1 MHVTPPHGGRDTPM
15 KPAQPPS
22 LKRYATEWMTLGLA
36 LALAAVLIVYELQ
49 QGRAGIDT
57 TEHERLAVQARV
69 IEDNLAQQLD
79 GINKALASLRAEYA
93 RPPAERTANTSARLK
108 ILSDAIPGVRNMF
121 LIDAS
126 GTVIASS
133 EAALL
138 GRSCSE
144 REFFRVPN
152 QARIGETLYVSPPF
166 QSLLGHLVI
175 AVSRVLHGPSGE
187 FEGLVVA
194 GLDTRYFEV
203 VMRSVLYAHDMQAA
217 LAHADGKI
225 FLATPQ
231 GTALPALKSRMSEI
245 AEAMREGGATPWVDG
260 ATHDDSGSII
270 AVREVAP
277 AALQMDRPLVIA
289 VGRSADAVFRAWR
302 QHAVELGGF
311 FSAVFLA
318 ASLGLHRSQRRRR
331 EFDELDAVAATERRL
346 GAERLELAL
355 RGAELGLWDWDVP
368 NDRFNHNELTRLRLG
383 YAPDEIGLDGK
394 AWRALFHAD
403 DAERVMATIEAHFDS
418 RTEAYECEFRI
429 RHKAGHAVWLL
440 SRGKVVER
448 DADGRPLRM
457 AGTHMDITDRKR
469 IELELQRLNERLTQL
484 STTDGLTEVGNRRL
498 FDQTLSAEWA
508 RAARKRDRVALL
520 MIDIDHFKDY
530 NDAYGHPAGDE
541 CLRRVARI
549 VSETVKREG
558 ELVAR
563 YGGEEFALLLPGADL
578 ASARV
583 VAERCLAALA
593 EARIEH
599 RQSPTS
605 QWVTMS
611 DGIADAVAAPGTLP
625 TALVEAADAAL
636 YRAKRAGRSR
646 LEI

>member
-1 MHVTPPHGGRDTPM
+1 M
-15 KPAQPPS
+15 KAAQTQS
-22 LKRYATEWMTLGLA
+22 LKRYATEWLVLAIA
-36 LALAAVLIVYELQ
+36 LALAAAFIVYELQ
-49 QGRAGIDT
+49 QGRAGIDAM
-57 TEHERLAVQARV
+57 EHERLAVQARV
-69 IEDNLAQQLD
+69 IEDNLALQLD
-79 GINKALASLRAEYA
+79 GINKALASVRAEYA
-93 RPPAERTANTSARLK
+93 RPAAERTANTSARLK

-121 LIDAS
+121 LLDAA
-126 GTVIASS
+126 GTVVASS

-138 GRSCSE
+138 GKNFRE
-144 REFFRVPN
+144 REYFAVPN
-152 QARIGETLYVSPPF
+152 QSRIGGTLYVSAPF
-166 QSLLGHLVI
+166 RSVFGNLV
-175 AVSRVLHGPSGE
+175 VVVGRVLHGPSGE

-194 GLDTRYFEV
+194 GLDTRYFQV
-203 VMRSVLYAHDMQAA
+203 VMRSVLYADDMQAA

-225 FLATPQ
+225 FLGASRGHGPDTLQ
-231 GTALPALKSRMSEI
+231 ALMPAI
-245 AEAMREGGATPWVDG
+245 AARLREPRADMPPTTVLTRAG
-260 ATHDDSGSII
+260 DDTIV
-270 AVREVAP
+270 AVREIAP
-277 AALQMDRPLVIA
+277 TALQMDKPLVVA
-289 VGRSADAVFRAWR
+289 VSRSEDAAFRTWR
-302 QHAVELGGF
+302 QHGVELGGF
-311 FSAVFLA
+311 FSALFLTT
-318 ASLGLHRSQRRRR
+318 SLGLHRSQWRRR
-331 EFDELDAVAATERRL
+331 EFDRFEAAAANERRL

-368 NDRFNHNELTRLRLG
+368 NDRFIHNELTRLRLG
-383 YAPDEIGLDGK
+383 YAPDEIGPDGK
-394 AWRALFHAD
+394 AWRALFHSD
-403 DAERVMATIEAHFDS
+403 DAARVVATIDAHFEG

-429 RHKAGHAVWLL
+429 RHKAGHPVWLL

-457 AGTHMDITDRKR
+457 AGTHMDITERKR

-508 RAARKRDRVALL
+508 RAARKRDPVALL

-530 NDAYGHPAGDE
+530 NDTYGHPAGDE

-578 ASARV
+578 AAARV

-605 QWVTMS
+605 AWVTMS
-611 DGIADAVAAPGTLP
+611 IGIADAVAAPGTLP

-646 LEI
+646 YES